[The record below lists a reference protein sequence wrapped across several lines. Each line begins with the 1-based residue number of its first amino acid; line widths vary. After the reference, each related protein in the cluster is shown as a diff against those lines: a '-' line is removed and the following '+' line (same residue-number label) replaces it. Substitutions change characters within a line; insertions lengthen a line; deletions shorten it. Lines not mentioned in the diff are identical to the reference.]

1 MTFLNPAVLFGL
13 IAASIP
19 VIIHLLN
26 LRKLKK
32 IEFSSLMFLKELQRN
47 KIRKIKIKQW
57 IILLLRVLIILFL
70 VFAFARPTI
79 QSISLSGVASS
90 AKTSAVF
97 IFDDTFSM
105 NVINK
110 NGSYFN
116 QFKNISLSLLDILQE
131 GDDAAIIRVSGRE
144 EENPALTTNISQLK
158 KEVNDLNTSYIHGS
172 LNQAIVQAAR
182 LLEESK
188 NFNKEIYILSDMQK
202 SSLTDINS
210 KTDLSE
216 VLDERVRIYSFEF
229 PEKTAFNLGIN
240 EFRINTK
247 IFEKD
252 KRLSVAPVIT
262 NYSDKPAVNFVVSLF
277 AGDNREAQ
285 RSISFEPGETK
296 EVLLEGTI
304 KDYNFNELSI
314 QLETDEMIEDN
325 LAFANIFV
333 PEKLNALILT
343 NNLPDAKYVELA
355 LSISDS
361 RGTNTID
368 VKNNTQFNSVDL
380 SQYNV
385 IFLIGPDKS
394 IGKERLASY
403 LNSGGGLFV
412 SPSNTST
419 LEDLRDITQ
428 YLNLSYP
435 QTVIT
440 SNAGTTGS
448 VFNRIDFEHPLFK
461 DLFEEK
467 TDRKLISPEIY
478 KYVKI
483 IPGGI
488 GKSLISLIDN
498 SGFLT
503 EHKYKTGKIFL
514 LAVAPNLEFSNF
526 PLKSIFAPLFYKS
539 FFYLSAVSKTDTN
552 YVTGE
557 SISLDP
563 GKFRNKQIKAVKPNN
578 YTDVINLTDGAPVI
592 YGGTDIPGN
601 YKFYDGDKLAEMV
614 AVNIDKEESQTAR
627 LTEEELTTYFNNVN
641 FKGKLTSVNAEGD
654 IQKSVKQARF
664 GAELW
669 KLFLALALIAA
680 IIEMILSRSLK
691 KDLVPEAL

>member
-1 MTFLNPAVLFGL
+1 MTFLNPALLFGL
-13 IAASIP
+13 IAAAIP

-79 QSISLSGVASS
+79 QNISLSGVASS

-116 QFKNISLSLLDILQE
+116 RFKSVSLSLLDILQE
-131 GDDAAIIRVSGRE
+131 GDDAAILRVSGGDDE
-144 EENPALTTNISQLK
+144 APLLTTNISQLK
-158 KEVNDLNTSYIHGS
+158 KEVNELSTSYTHAS
-172 LNQAIVQAAR
+172 LNQAIVRAAK
-182 LLEESK
+182 LLEESN

-202 SSLTDINS
+202 TALTDINT

-216 VLDERVRIYSFEF
+216 VLDERVRVYTFEF
-229 PEKTAFNLGIN
+229 PPKSVYNLGIDR
-240 EFRINTK
+240 FKINTK

-252 KRLSVAPVIT
+252 KRLSVSPIIT
-262 NYSDKPAVNFVVSLF
+262 NYSDKQAQNSVVSLF

-285 RSISFEPGETK
+285 RSISFEPGESK

-304 KDYNFNELSI
+304 KNYNYNELSI
-314 QLETDEMIEDN
+314 QLESDEMTEDN
-325 LAFANIFV
+325 LAYANIFV
-333 PEKLNALILT
+333 PEKLNALILA
-343 NNLPDAKYVELA
+343 NNPPDAKYVELA
-355 LSISDS
+355 LSISDTQ
-361 RGTNTID
+361 GGNTID
-368 VKNNTQFNSVDL
+368 VRSNAQFNSVDL
-380 SQYNV
+380 TRYNV
-385 IFLIGPDKS
+385 IFLIGPDRS
-394 IGKERLASY
+394 IGKERLVSY
-403 LNSGGGLFV
+403 LNSGGGLFM

-419 LEDLRDITQ
+419 LEDFRDIAQ

-435 QTVIT
+435 QTVI
-440 SNAGTTGS
+440 NAKTGTTAS
-448 VFNRIDFEHPLFK
+448 VFDRIDFEHPLFK

-467 TDRKLISPEIY
+467 SDKKLISPEIY

-483 IPGGI
+483 IPGGT

-498 SGFLT
+498 SAFLS
-503 EHKYKTGKIFL
+503 EYKYKTGKIFL
-514 LAVAPNLEFSNF
+514 LSVAPNLEYSNL

-539 FFYLSAVSKTDTN
+539 LFYLSSVGNADTI
-552 YVTGE
+552 YLTGQ
-557 SISLDP
+557 SIALDP
-563 GKFRNKQIKAVKPNN
+563 AKFRNKQIRVVKPNN
-578 YTDVINLTDGAPVI
+578 YTDVINLTDGSPVLFND
-592 YGGTDIPGN
+592 TDIPGN

-614 AVNIDKEESQTAR
+614 SVNIDKKESQTAK
-627 LTEEELTTYFNNVN
+627 LTEGEITGFFNNIN

-691 KDLVPEAL
+691 KDLVAEVS